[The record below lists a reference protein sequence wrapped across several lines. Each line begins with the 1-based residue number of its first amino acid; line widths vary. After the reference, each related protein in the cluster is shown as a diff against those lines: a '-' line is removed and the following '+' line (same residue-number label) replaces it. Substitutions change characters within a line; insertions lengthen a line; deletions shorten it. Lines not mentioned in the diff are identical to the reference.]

1 MLHNYHTHTSLC
13 GHATGSMREYVEKAI
28 EAGLKT
34 LGFSD
39 HAAYAFTGTNFVSGV
54 RMRFSQAESYAR
66 EVRDLAKEYEK
77 EIRILCGFEA
87 EYYPKFFQ
95 EQLSLIKSLPLD
107 YLIMGQHFIDNEADT
122 HRYVGYGAD
131 ESVLEKYVDQA
142 LEGLATGAF
151 LYLAHPDLPG
161 WGFSTGVAET
171 QYRKL
176 CEGAKALGVPL
187 EMNLLGIRDG
197 RHYPS
202 KRFFEIAA
210 DVGNDIVLGIDA
222 HSPQEILDTR
232 AIRIAKETVLELGLR
247 LIETPLL

>member
-1 MLHNYHTHTSLC
+1 MLHNYHTHTALC
-13 GHATGSMREYVEKAI
+13 YHATGTMREYVEKAI
-28 EAGLKT
+28 EAGLET

-39 HAAYAFTGTNFVSGV
+39 HAAYAFTGTDYVSV
-54 RMRFSQAESYAR
+54 MRMRFSQAEGYVR
-66 EVRDLAKEYEK
+66 EVRALAKEYEK

-95 EQLSLIKSLPLD
+95 EQLSLVKSLPLD
-107 YLIMGQHFIDNEADT
+107 YLIMGQHFVDNEEDT
-122 HRYVGYGAD
+122 HRYVGYAD
-131 ESVLEKYVDQA
+131 ESVLKKYVDQS

-161 WGFSTGVAET
+161 WNFSKVVAET

-176 CEGAKALGVPL
+176 CEGAKAMGVPL
-187 EMNLLGIRDG
+187 EINLLGIRGG
-197 RHYPS
+197 RHYPT

-210 DVGNDIVLGIDA
+210 DVGNDVVLGIDA
-222 HSPQEILDTR
+222 HSPQELLDTQ
-232 AIRIAKETVLELGLR
+232 AIRIAKKMVNELGLH